1 MDWAG
6 VYELI
11 RGFHFELIAR
21 LAKKLE
27 SIPEGDGTMLDNT
40 VIVYLSDAAESHHS
54 RCWEWPFVILGDAG
68 GKLKAGRYVDYP
80 GYAQP
85 GHRTTA
91 NLYTTLLNLAGSDA
105 ERFGVADPNLKDLD
119 QTGPLEELLA

>member
-1 MDWAG
+1 MSFTQTANRLNAKLAMSVG
-6 VYELI
+6 VMKRMGGMPADI
-11 RGFHFELIAR
+11 IAIKDR
-21 LAKKLE
+21 LGLLN
-27 SIPEGDGTMLDNT
+27 PT
-40 VIVYLSDAAESHHS
+40 IVDCSTNEDL
-54 RCWEWPFVILGDAG
+54 
-68 GKLKAGRYVDYP
+68 AGRYVDYP

-91 NLYTTLLNLAGSDA
+91 NLYTTFLNLAGSSA